1 MEQEKKIGRK
11 LDNNELSYFCG
22 QMALI
27 LKSGISAL
35 EGIDMMKDDNSS
47 EEDKAILDN
56 IKNDMIQN
64 GSLFQSMENTGLF
77 PIYMLHMVRIGEQ
90 TGNLDEVMHS
100 LQEHYER
107 EESIRVSI
115 QNALIYP
122 FIMAGMI
129 IVVILILLVCVMP
142 IFNQVFKQLGTE
154 MTGFAAGLLN
164 IGTVIGR
171 YSMVLILILAVLLVL
186 AFLGARTEKGRRIGS
201 AFLNKFPFFRSLNSR
216 INACHFAGGMAITLR
231 SGISPDQ
238 CFEMVSELSE
248 DPDFKKQLE
257 ACNEKMMSGLTMAD
271 ALKEVG
277 IFGGVYSRMTSIGN
291 KTGALDQV
299 MSQISDLYQ
308 EDIDNKI
315 NNRLAVLE
323 PALII
328 VLSIIVGIILLS
340 VMFPLLGIMASL

>member
-77 PIYMLHMVRIGEQ
+77 PNYMLHMVRIGEQ

-129 IVVILILLVCVMP
+129 IVVILILLVRVMP
-142 IFNQVFKQLGTE
+142 IFNQVF
-154 MTGFAAGLLN
+154 
-164 IGTVIGR
+164 
-171 YSMVLILILAVLLVL
+171 
-186 AFLGARTEKGRRIGS
+186 
-201 AFLNKFPFFRSLNSR
+201 
-216 INACHFAGGMAITLR
+216 
-231 SGISPDQ
+231 
-238 CFEMVSELSE
+238 
-248 DPDFKKQLE
+248 
-257 ACNEKMMSGLTMAD
+257 
-271 ALKEVG
+271 
-277 IFGGVYSRMTSIGN
+277 
-291 KTGALDQV
+291 
-299 MSQISDLYQ
+299 
-308 EDIDNKI
+308 
-315 NNRLAVLE
+315 
-323 PALII
+323 
-328 VLSIIVGIILLS
+328 
-340 VMFPLLGIMASL
+340 